1 MYKKKPHASTLYH
14 YTSSV
19 IHIYI
24 FTNIWKIE
32 NNNGNIKINQT
43 TIGIKHQIIMRAGT
57 IYIYIIFL
65 FLCFYCSYHAP
76 FLEVQ
81 DRHHG
86 GGVCVAR
93 PPGQIMHVCPP
104 CACRCASN
112 IYPRPETSVCIPA
125 LYLNPT
131 IRTRRRRRNPKTS
144 LSTAINKD
152 VFFFFR
158 GIFSYVTVL
167 CTCYLKL
174 LKDCADV
181 PFNKRPWKLV
191 PLRWAV
197 FFASCDYIRAKITCS
212 WSPAGARPRHPPLCD
227 SYIPGLGVDRHAIPD
242 RPRVTPSAEFKSTK
256 EQQTFGVTRFWCVS
270 KHPSYLHRSNQT
282 THLSLCVPDYFSSP
296 ARSCANK
303 SQPLIDSTTAVILGP
318 LQ

>member
-1 MYKKKPHASTLYH
+1 
-14 YTSSV
+14 
-19 IHIYI
+19 
-24 FTNIWKIE
+24 
-32 NNNGNIKINQT
+32 
-43 TIGIKHQIIMRAGT
+43 MRAGT
-57 IYIYIIFL
+57 IYIYFL
-65 FLCFYCSYHAP
+65 FVCFYCSYHAP

-131 IRTRRRRRNPKTS
+131 IRTRRGRNPKTS

-152 VFFFFR
+152 VFFFR

-174 LKDCADV
+174 LKDCVDV
-181 PFNKRPWKLV
+181 PFNKRLCAHPESDACLKISSIEMGCFCFVRPHL
-191 PLRWAV
+191 
-197 FFASCDYIRAKITCS
+197 CKITCS
-212 WSPAGARPRHPPLCD
+212 SSPAGTRPSHPL
-227 SYIPGLGVDRHAIPD
+227 SVTATYPGWV
-242 RPRVTPSAEFKSTK
+242 ST
-256 EQQTFGVTRFWCVS
+256 GTRFLTAPEWHPTRNSSLQKSRKLFESRVS
-270 KHPSYLHRSNQT
+270 DVFRTSELFTTLKSNNPSLSVCSRLLFLPSEKLRKQISASNQLHYSCDT
-282 THLSLCVPDYFSSP
+282 WPITIETALITYQTNTCADIRRIIHNVNIIRPLWRMIHLHWFF
-296 ARSCANK
+296 
-303 SQPLIDSTTAVILGP
+303 
-318 LQ
+318 